1 MTVTDIEAAE
11 GKVPSRGRPRSEA
24 AHQAILDAVV
34 DLIAGGHSFEG
45 LSMDAVAARAG
56 VGKATIYRRWL
67 NKEELLFDALGAD
80 RPPVPQLAGR
90 SVREDL
96 LRILTAMATSKTCD
110 GRPIFDAR
118 IHSAL
123 LAEKSRN
130 PDFYRRY
137 REQVI
142 EPRRAIMRGVLRRG
156 VDAGELAAGLDIDVA
171 QEMLVAPLILRL
183 IRMNPDELLPQDY
196 VATLVDTVLAGI
208 ASRDGSSS
216 ASSTSR
222 A

>member
-1 MTVTDIEAAE
+1 MAVAAE
-11 GKVPSRGRPRSEA
+11 KATEGRAAARGRPRSESA
-24 AHQAILDAVV
+24 QRAILDAVV
-34 DLIAGGHSFEG
+34 DLIAGGQSFEG

-56 VGKATIYRRWL
+56 VGKATIYRRWP
-67 NKEELLFDALGAD
+67 NKEELLLDALGAD
-80 RPPVPQLAGR
+80 RPPVPRLHGR
-90 SVREDL
+90 SVRDDL
-96 LRILTAMATSKTCD
+96 MLILTAMATSKTCD

-142 EPRRAIMRGVLRRG
+142 EPRRAIMRNVLRRG
-156 VDAGELAAGLDIDVA
+156 VAAGELAAGLNVEVA

-183 IRMNPDELLPQDY
+183 IRMNPEESLPAGF
-196 VATLVDTVLAGI
+196 VGNLVETVLSGI
-208 ASRDGSSS
+208 AR
-216 ASSTSR
+216 R
-222 A
+222 